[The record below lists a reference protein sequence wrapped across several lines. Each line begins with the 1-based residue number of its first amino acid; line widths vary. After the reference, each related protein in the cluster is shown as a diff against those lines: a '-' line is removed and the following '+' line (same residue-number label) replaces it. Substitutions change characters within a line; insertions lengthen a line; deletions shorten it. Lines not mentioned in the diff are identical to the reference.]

1 MISILIR
8 VPGDAVA
15 PLGLTL
21 ESLIPGV
28 VRGLVGDA
36 VVLCSPDA
44 REVAKVADAVGASLV
59 ERAPDAAGWAHAAA
73 RARGHLVLML
83 DAGDVLAEPWIS
95 VVERHLASAPASA
108 ACLPRVG
115 EGVAGRAGAW
125 LMALVRPR
133 EPGPGI
139 IAPRQAV
146 AAGRLPEGR
155 PLLLRARILRR
166 QVRSGMP
173 G

>member
-1 MISILIR
+1 MISVLIR
-8 VPGDAVA
+8 VPGDAAA

-36 VVLCSPDA
+36 VVLCAPDA
-44 REVAKVADAVGASLV
+44 HEVAKVADAVGATIV
-59 ERAPDAAGWAHAAA
+59 ERAPDVAGWAHAAA
-73 RARGHLVLML
+73 RARGHLVLMM
-83 DAGDVLAEPWIS
+83 DAGDVLAEPWIT
-95 VVERHLASAPASA
+95 VVERHLVSAPGAA

-115 EGVAGRAGAW
+115 EGMAGRVRAW
-125 LMALVRPR
+125 LLALVRPR
-133 EPGPGI
+133 APGPGI
-139 IAPRQAV
+139 LAPRQAV

-155 PLLLRARILRR
+155 PLLLGARIVRR

>member
-1 MISILIR
+1 MISVLIR
-8 VPGDAVA
+8 VPGDAAA

-21 ESLIPGV
+21 ESLIAGV

-36 VVLCSPDA
+36 VVLCAPDA
-44 REVAKVADAVGASLV
+44 REVATVADAVGATV
-59 ERAPDAAGWAHAAA
+59 VARAPDAAGWAHAAA
-73 RARGHLVLML
+73 HARGQLVLML
-83 DAGDVLAEPWIS
+83 DAGDVLAEPWIP
-95 VVERHLASAPASA
+95 VVERHLALAPMSA

-115 EGVAGRAGAW
+115 EGMPGRIRAA
-125 LMALVRPR
+125 LLALVRPR

-139 IAPRQAV
+139 LAPRQAV

-155 PLLLRARILRR
+155 PHLLRARIERP